1 MSYVLFRE
9 PRPEVRVYSVAEVCQ
24 SVRATLEER
33 YREITVEGE
42 ITGCKRY
49 PSGHVYFSLKDPAQD
64 AVLPAV
70 LFASDA
76 ARTRAAL
83 DDGLLVRCVGTLSL
97 YAPRGGFQMKV
108 RLVAPVG
115 AGDLAAALE
124 ALKAK
129 LEAEG
134 LFAQARKRPLPL
146 LPRAIG
152 VVTSKS
158 GAAWGDIV
166 KTITRRFPS
175 RIVLSPTLVQ
185 GDGAARQ
192 IVAALELVQRLKE
205 VDVVILGR
213 GGGAVEDLWAFNDEG
228 VARAIAACRVPVVS
242 AVGHE
247 RDVTVAD
254 LVADL
259 RAATPTGAGEHVVPT
274 REDLA
279 QRLGSLDHRLGRAA
293 RAAVKE
299 AAHGLLTAR
308 HGIGDPRRRIEDAR
322 QTLDGLVARAT
333 ELTRARFYPLR
344 RELGRAEVRL
354 RAAHPRTRL
363 VQDRA
368 ALADATSRLVRL
380 ATSLLSAHRSTS
392 DLLARQLDALS
403 PLAVLARGYAVALHD
418 RTGRALIEPAAASP
432 GDALTLVL
440 HRGRLKARVE

>member
-9 PRPEVRVYSVAEVCQ
+9 PRPETRVYSVAEVCQ
-24 SVRATLEER
+24 NVRSTLEER
-33 YREITVEGE
+33 YGEIAVEGE

-49 PSGHVYFSLKDPAQD
+49 PSGHVYFSLKDRSQD

-70 LFASDA
+70 LFAGDA
-76 ARTRAAL
+76 ARVRTAL
-83 DDGLLVRCVGTLSL
+83 DNGLVVRCVGTLSL
-97 YAPRGGFQMKV
+97 YVPRGGFQMKV

-134 LFAQARKRPLPL
+134 LFAAQRKRPLPL
-146 LPRAIG
+146 LPKAIG

-192 IVAALELVQRLKE
+192 IVSALELLQRVE
-205 VDVVILGR
+205 DVDVVILGR
-213 GGGAVEDLWAFNDEG
+213 GGGAVEDLWAFNDEA

-247 RDVTVAD
+247 RDVTIAD

-259 RAATPTGAGEHVVPT
+259 RAATPTAAGEHVVPT
-274 REDLA
+274 REDL
-279 QRLGSLDHRLGRAA
+279 QERVGSLRHRLGRAA
-293 RAAVKE
+293 SAAIRE
-299 AAHGLLTAR
+299 AEHGLTTAR
-308 HGIGDPRRRIEDAR
+308 HGIGDPQRRIEDAR
-322 QTLDGLVARAT
+322 QALDGLVIRGADLARAR
-333 ELTRARFYPLR
+333 LHPLG
-344 RELGRAEVRL
+344 RELGRLEVRL
-354 RAAHPRTRL
+354 RSAHPRTRL

-368 ALADATSRLVRL
+368 LLAGARGELVGLARSRV
-380 ATSLLSAHRSTS
+380 SAHRSAAEGM
-392 DLLARQLDALS
+392 ARQLEALS

-418 RTGRALIEPAAASP
+418 RTGRALVEPAAASP

-440 HRGRLKARVE
+440 RGGRLKARVE